1 MLKRK
6 MHQQEFQEV
15 EVEVEVVWLITQS
28 YEYYIFL

>member
-15 EVEVEVVWLITQS
+15 KVEVEVVLITQS